1 MTRALPIEFDRA
13 EAADI
18 GLNWRALD
26 DLLAQGQISRI
37 SRGFYRRTDAESA
50 DTDLLEI
57 SLRSP
62 RATIALTSALAR
74 HGLIDE
80 IPSRIDIAI
89 PRGAHRPK
97 FVAPVDLHLF
107 DAATFDIGREQMPI
121 AGADRTIAIYSAERS
136 IADAF
141 RMRRTVGFELPTE
154 ALKTWLQRRGSRP
167 GQLMALAMK
176 LPGGSGPLREALG
189 YLT

>member
-1 MTRALPIEFDRA
+1 MTLALPIEFDRA
-13 EAADI
+13 QAAEI
-18 GLNWRALD
+18 GLSWRALD
-26 DLLAQGQISRI
+26 DLLAQGQITKI
-37 SRGFYRRTDAESA
+37 TRGHYRRTDAASA

-80 IPSRIDIAI
+80 IPSRIDIAL
-89 PRGAHRPK
+89 PRGAHRPELA
-97 FVAPVDLHLF
+97 APVDLHLF
-107 DAATFDIGREQMPI
+107 DWATFDIGREQMPI
-121 AGADRTIAIYSAERS
+121 VGTDRTIAIYSAERS

-154 ALKTWLQRRGSRP
+154 ALKNWLRRGSSKP